1 MGQLLARIFEQ
12 LILPPGLF
20 LVLLCLSFIILKPRP
35 ILGKSLLIAVMV
47 AFYMLSTPYFAA
59 QLISQVETYP
69 ALNAGSPGSPGHPTA
84 GAIVVL
90 SGDIAVNASE
100 YGSDTIGKNSLQRT
114 RYGAFLQRKTGLP
127 ILVSG
132 GLLPQGA
139 SSSLARTMADS
150 LQQDF
155 QAGEVWLEDQSLS
168 TADNAFYCKT
178 LLAQKQIDTVFL
190 VTQAWHMPRAVA
202 MFEKAGLSVI
212 PAPTAFAGNQPFN
225 LDNMLPSAY
234 AIGLGRTALR
244 EMAAYIWYMII
255 Y

>member
-20 LVLLCLSFIILKPRP
+20 LVLLCLSFIIVKRRP
-35 ILGKSLLIAVMV
+35 ALGKSLLAAVMV
-47 AFYMLSTPYFAA
+47 AFYLLSTPYFAT
-59 QLISQVETYP
+59 QLISQVETWP
-69 ALNAGSPGSPGHPTA
+69 ALDADSPGHPTA

-100 YGSDTIGKNSLQRT
+100 YGGDSIGKNTLQRT

-132 GLLPQGA
+132 GLLPQAA

-168 TADNAFYCKT
+168 TADNAFYSKT

-202 MFEKAGLSVI
+202 IFEKAGLNVI
-212 PAPTAFAGNQPFN
+212 PAPTAFTRQQSFN
-225 LDNMLPSAY
+225 LKDMLPSAY
-234 AIGLGRTALR
+234 AIGLSRTALR
-244 EMAAYIWYMII
+244 EIAAYIWYMII